1 MTVNNV
7 NALLNYTAGQ
17 STQAGNGQ
25 EVAVSESFDKLM
37 TKMSDQLTDLQSATD
52 GSHKAVQST
61 VTAAN
66 TKKDTMSDDGGKQ
79 ISKTDSAQSGKTQDA
94 EQQDGKKEVAKD
106 AEDVKT
112 ENVQEEVE
120 RKGEE
125 LVQDIAEEMDV
136 TPEEV
141 EAAMEVLGLTVMEL
155 FDPDNLKQL
164 LLQLTGSTDELSL
177 VTNETLYDSL
187 QTLLQTSEEDLGM
200 LAEELGISTEE
211 LKSLM
216 EQMVSEPVE
225 SEMQNM
231 QNVQNVQDVT
241 TDQEL
246 PELNLEGM
254 KDYTVSVHRDGET
267 VQMKVTVDDAS
278 GAKSVAETVTDTPK
292 TEANGFSGNK
302 ENGAFDPGN
311 HSEGSTAG
319 NALLQTN
326 GQQPEITETQTSEP
340 VFQSS
345 QTQEI
350 MDQIVEYMKVNLK
363 ADTQE
368 MEMQLHPA
376 SLGTVNV
383 QVAAKDGMLTAHFT
397 TQNEAVRAVIET
409 QLIQL
414 KTQFEEQGIKVDA
427 VEVTVANH
435 AYGEQYSEQNENT
448 EQEQGKAGKKA
459 RRINL
464 DEMNAEVDLE
474 EMEDSERIAVEM
486 MQLNGNTVDYMA

>member
-7 NALLNYTAGQ
+7 NALLNYTTGQ
-17 STQAGNGQ
+17 NIQTGSSQ
-25 EVAVSESFDKLM
+25 ETVVKESFDKLM
-37 TKMSDQLTDLQSATD
+37 TKMNDQLTELQTVTDDSRTNVQSAVTD
-52 GSHKAVQST
+52 T
-61 VTAAN
+61 T
-66 TKKDTMSDDGGKQ
+66 TKKDTVSDGSDKQ
-79 ISKTDSAQSGKTQDA
+79 NPKTDSAQSDKTQDTK
-94 EQQDGKKEVAKD
+94 QQDGKKEVAKD
-106 AEDVKT
+106 TEDIKT

-120 RKGEE
+120 KKGEE

-164 LLQLTGSTDELSL
+164 LLQITDSTDELSL

-187 QTLLQTSEEDLGM
+187 QNLLQTAEEGLDM
-200 LAEELGISTEE
+200 LAEELGINTEE
-211 LKSLM
+211 LKLLL

-231 QNVQNVQDVT
+231 QNMQDSVPV
-241 TDQEL
+241 EEM
-246 PELNLEGM
+246 PEVNLEGM

-278 GAKSVAETVTDTPK
+278 GTKSVTEEVTDTLKVEVHEFSHNREKGASDMGNSP
-292 TEANGFSGNK
+292 EGNPSGN
-302 ENGAFDPGN
+302 
-311 HSEGSTAG
+311 T
-319 NALLQTN
+319 LLQTN
-326 GQQPEITETQTSEP
+326 VQQPENVEVQSAEP
-340 VFQSS
+340 VFQSA

-350 MDQIVEYMKVNLK
+350 MDQIVEYMKINLK

-383 QVAAKDGMLTAHFT
+383 QIAAKDGILTAHFT

-435 AYGEQYSEQNENT
+435 AYGEQFSEQNENM
-448 EQEQGKAGKKA
+448 EQKQDKAGKGT

-464 DEMNAEVDLE
+464 DELDADDDLE
-474 EMEDSERIAVEM
+474 EMEDSERITVEM
-486 MQLNGNTVDYMA
+486 MQANGNTVDYMA